1 MRSVSSYRFLSS
13 RLVCRHAKAALLLVL
28 GLLAASDGVAARSDP
43 ALVRRAAARLTPAG
57 PTVADIIFEGNDT
70 FDDELL
76 FLYMHTRESGLI
88 RKSYYDRRTFL
99 QDLANLERFYVSQG
113 FLDADVEV
121 DDISL
126 SPDSG
131 SVEILIGVYEGDRWA
146 VESVTFTGERV
157 ITEGELRALVVLD
170 RGSPL
175 VVSQV
180 EQDRRVISE
189 EYARRSYLDARVSQ
203 EVTRDDERR
212 LVAIDYTIAEREQ
225 ATIASID
232 VEGDEK
238 IRKFVVER
246 ELTFREGELFDF
258 EKIGESQALLYRT
271 GLFNSVW
278 IEPSAADTGKSEK
291 RVIVRVSERVSGE
304 FDLSASYAG
313 INFTEGLQNL
323 DFLELGAELRNRNVQ
338 GQATN
343 MTLGGRYS
351 GLARDVRA
359 SVGDPWFLGKRVAAE
374 FAAQYEWK
382 EEEKET
388 GSDRETKPFV
398 TEVTS
403 GSFILSRK
411 LDLNLTFE
419 TGYEYSHNYDESSAG
434 SRSTKTSALLLGA
447 VYDSRNDVLSASRGM
462 FLSGEADIASRRLG
476 GTNDFTR
483 FEVDWRGYITPRR
496 GRVAALE
503 LRVGWIDPRG
513 DDSEVP
519 ELARYYKDMEGL
531 VRGFPIDVGE
541 RPRGMALVLARG
553 EVRFPVRKSLRGA
566 AFVDAGRVFGH
577 IEDVDLSQLRVGAG
591 LGLRFE
597 TRVGV
602 VRLDVATPVSR
613 KGEPQ
618 FYLGV
623 GQVF

>member
-1 MRSVSSYRFLSS
+1 MRSVSSYRSRSS
-13 RLVCRHAKAALLLVL
+13 RLVRGHARAALLVVL
-28 GLLAASDGVAARSDP
+28 GLLAASDSVAARGDP
-43 ALVRRAAARLTPAG
+43 ALIRRTAARLTPAG
-57 PTVADIIFEGNDT
+57 PVVTDILFVGNDT

-76 FLYMHTRESGLI
+76 FPYMHTRESGFI
-88 RKSYYDRRTFL
+88 RKSRYDRRTFL

-121 DDISL
+121 SDMSL
-126 SPDSG
+126 SSDST
-131 SVEILIGVYEGDRWA
+131 SVAILIGIYEGDRWT
-146 VESVTFTGERV
+146 VETVTFTGERV
-157 ITEGELRALVVLD
+157 IPEGELRSLVVLGE
-170 RGSPL
+170 GSPFVL
-175 VVSQV
+175 SLV

-212 LVAIDYTIAEREQ
+212 LVSIDYTITEREQ
-225 ATIASID
+225 ATIASIE

-246 ELTFREGELFDF
+246 ELTFHEGELFDF
-258 EKIGESQALLYRT
+258 EKIGESQAHLYRT

-278 IEPSAADTGKSEK
+278 IEPAAADTGKPTK
-291 RVIVRVSERVSGE
+291 RVIVRVSERASGE

-313 INFTEGLQNL
+313 INFNEGLQNL
-323 DFLELGAELRNRNVQ
+323 DFLELGAEFRNRNVQ

-374 FAAQYEWK
+374 FAAHYEWK
-382 EEEKET
+382 EEREEGKET
-388 GSDRETKPFV
+388 FA

-403 GSFILSRK
+403 GSFILSKK
-411 LDLNLTFE
+411 LDLNLTVE
-419 TGYEYSHNYDESSAG
+419 TGYEFSRNYEGDE
-434 SRSTKTSALLLGA
+434 RETTETSALLLGA

-462 FLSGEADIASRRLG
+462 FLRGEVDIASSYLG

-483 FEVDWRGYITPRR
+483 FDIDWRGYIKPRR

-503 LRVGWIDPRG
+503 LRAGWVDSRG

-519 ELARYYKDMEGL
+519 DLERYDAEGL
-531 VRGFPIDVGE
+531 VRGLPDDALNPLDSNGDVT
-541 RPRGMALVLARG
+541 RGMALIQVRG
-553 EVRFPVRKSLRGA
+553 EVRFPVRKGLRGA
-566 AFVDAGRVFGH
+566 AFVDAGRVFVD
-577 IEDVDLSQLRVGAG
+577 ILDVNLSKLGVGAG
-591 LGLRFE
+591 VGVRFE
-597 TRVGV
+597 TRIGV
-602 VRLDVATPVSR
+602 LRFDVATPISE

-618 FYLGV
+618 YYFGV
-623 GQVF
+623 GQAF

>member
-1 MRSVSSYRFLSS
+1 M
-13 RLVCRHAKAALLLVL
+13 
-28 GLLAASDGVAARSDP
+28 
-43 ALVRRAAARLTPAG
+43 LVRRAAARLASAG
-57 PTVADIIFEGNDT
+57 PIVTKLLFVGNDT
-70 FDDELL
+70 FEDELL
-76 FLYMHTRESGLI
+76 FPYMHTRESSFI
-88 RKSYYDRRTFL
+88 RKSHYERRAFL

-113 FLDADVEV
+113 FLEADVEV
-121 DDISL
+121 EDIEL
-126 SPDSG
+126 SPDSA
-131 SVEILIGVYEGDRWA
+131 SIEILVGVREGDRWA
-146 VESVTFTGERV
+146 VASVTFKGEHV
-157 ITEGELRALVVLD
+157 IPEDELRALVVLD
-170 RGSPL
+170 RGSPFI
-175 VVSQV
+175 VGQV
-180 EQDRRVISE
+180 EEDRRVISE

-203 EVTRDDERR
+203 EVTRDDEHR
-212 LVAIDYTIAEREQ
+212 LVAIDYTISEREQ

-232 VEGDEK
+232 IEGDEK
-238 IRKFVVER
+238 VRRFVVER
-246 ELTFREGELFDF
+246 ELTFHEGELFDF
-258 EKIGESQALLYRT
+258 EKIGESQAHLYRT

-278 IEPSAADTGKSEK
+278 IEPAPADTGKPEK
-291 RVIVRVSERVSGE
+291 RVIVRVGERSSGE
-304 FDLSASYAG
+304 FDLSVSHSG
-313 INFTEGLQNL
+313 INFDEFKEGMQNL
-323 DFLELGAELRNRNVQ
+323 DFLELGAEFRNRNVQ

-374 FAAQYEWK
+374 FAAHYEWT

-388 GSDRETKPFV
+388 GSDGGTKPFV

-403 GSFILSRK
+403 GSFVLSKK
-411 LDLNLTFE
+411 LGLNASLE
-419 TGYEYSHNYDESSAG
+419 GGYEYSHNYDESSADGG
-434 SRSTKTSALLLGA
+434 STETSALLLGA
-447 VYDSRNDVLSASRGM
+447 VHDSRNDVLSASRGM
-462 FLSGEADIASRRLG
+462 FLRGEVDIASSYLG
-476 GTNDFTR
+476 GMNDFTR
-483 FEVDWRGYITPRR
+483 FEVDWRGYIKPRR

-519 ELARYYKDMEGL
+519 ELARYYEDMEGL
-531 VRGFPIDVGE
+531 VRGFPIDDGE

-566 AFVDAGRVFGH
+566 AFVDAGGVFGH

-613 KGEPQ
+613 RGEPQ

-623 GQVF
+623 GQIF